1 MTVQDLIDELK
12 KHDPSQRVMTED
24 NGEVDRIEADIS
36 RWELVLV
43 GCGVRVPWKTEDE
56 C

>member
-12 KHDPSQRVMTED
+12 KRDPSQRVMTED
-24 NGEVDRIEADIS
+24 NGEVEQIESGFS

-43 GCGVRVPWKTEDE
+43 GSGMTVPWKMEDG